1 MSADRE
7 IFQGH
12 RGTLARTLAHMRQTY
27 ADITLTEIVTFL
39 TIVENEGVTVSG
51 LARLCGF
58 TEATASRTIR
68 GLAPAEM
75 PGALSPA
82 RGLVHLMR
90 GPTEN
95 RSRHAFLTPKGRGLA
110 KALDEFMAV
119 PAPVAAVAEA
129 QAQTQAAA

>member
-7 IFQGH
+7 IFQAH

-75 PGALSPA
+75 PGALSPS

-110 KALDEFMAV
+110 LALDEFMAV
-119 PAPVAAVAEA
+119 PAVVDA
-129 QAQTQAAA
+129 QAQAQAQVAA

>member
-1 MSADRE
+1 MSADRQ
-7 IFQGH
+7 IFQGYDSS
-12 RGTLARTLAHMRQTY
+12 LARALAHVRRAH
-27 ADITLTEIVTFL
+27 ADITLTELVTFM

-68 GLAPAEM
+68 GLAPADM
-75 PGALSPA
+75 PGALSPS

-95 RSRHAFLTPKGRGLA
+95 RSRHAFLTPAGRGLRDDLQSIIEGA
-110 KALDEFMAV
+110 DAPGLA
-119 PAPVAAVAEA
+119 PARIYA
-129 QAQTQAAA
+129 